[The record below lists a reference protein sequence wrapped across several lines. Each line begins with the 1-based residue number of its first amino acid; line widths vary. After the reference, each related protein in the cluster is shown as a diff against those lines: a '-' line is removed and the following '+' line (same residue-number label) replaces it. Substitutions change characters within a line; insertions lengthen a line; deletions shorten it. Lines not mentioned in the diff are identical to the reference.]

1 MRNTMTHSVQLKN
14 GIWPLSF
21 PLWMAAF
28 YVALFIIRPWEILM
42 PWLGTIHFE
51 RIYAICMILVV
62 LCSRK
67 KWFHLTSQSVAILM
81 FLGGITLSFLFAIN
95 QVLSWDSYYTYLTVI
110 IFFFILSAVICNPY
124 DLAFMVTCYIVTMA
138 VYLAKCQ
145 WEYFFHGAGEF
156 RMGVWR
162 LTGIETSF
170 GDPNS
175 LASSIVLSLPFL
187 LFLWSVRKE
196 FSFSWPPFYKRLFP
210 LFLVGY
216 FILALSSIILT
227 ASRSGMVGLVLFVV
241 LVSFSSGTD
250 ILKKL
255 KYILIG
261 ILLLLMLWVIT
272 PLKLQ
277 NRFQTIWK
285 PEAGPATA
293 QTSAHGRIAGLNAGI
308 TMFERFPITGVGIGN
323 FIEYRVLHVD
333 GIPLQAHNLYGQVLG
348 ETGFMGFSTFFLM
361 VFVIFLTIRKV
372 RVITRNRSD
381 PTLDILSRL
390 TLACRDSLILL
401 FFAGLFGHNLLRFNW
416 LWTAAFCSLAL
427 VFTKQHIE
435 DLKAERIS
443 R

>member
-1 MRNTMTHSVQLKN
+1 
-14 GIWPLSF
+14 
-21 PLWMAAF
+21 
-28 YVALFIIRPWEILM
+28 
-42 PWLGTIHFE
+42 
-51 RIYAICMILVV
+51 
-62 LCSRK
+62 
-67 KWFHLTSQSVAILM
+67 
-81 FLGGITLSFLFAIN
+81 
-95 QVLSWDSYYTYLTVI
+95 
-110 IFFFILSAVICNPY
+110 
-124 DLAFMVTCYIVTMA
+124 
-138 VYLAKCQ
+138 
-145 WEYFFHGAGEF
+145 
-156 RMGVWR
+156 
-162 LTGIETSF
+162 
-170 GDPNS
+170 
-175 LASSIVLSLPFL
+175 
-187 LFLWSVRKE
+187 
-196 FSFSWPPFYKRLFP
+196 
-210 LFLVGY
+210 
-216 FILALSSIILT
+216 
-227 ASRSGMVGLVLFVV
+227 MVGLVLFVV